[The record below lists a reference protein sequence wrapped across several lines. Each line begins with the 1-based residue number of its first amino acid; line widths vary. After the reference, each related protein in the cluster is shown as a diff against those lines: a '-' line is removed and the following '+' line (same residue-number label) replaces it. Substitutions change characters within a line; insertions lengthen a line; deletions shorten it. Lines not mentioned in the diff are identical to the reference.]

1 MITTDVNG
9 KSCTRS
15 GYILTASWRMKLF
28 GVVHREHWAV
38 QEDGVLSATEVQ
50 VVQELPARTSK

>member
-1 MITTDVNG
+1 
-9 KSCTRS
+9 
-15 GYILTASWRMKLF
+15 MKLF